1 MDPFEEKLNSLLENR
16 IGHIEEHISSKIK
29 NDFENS
35 EDVLDEKLPY
45 NIVKTVQY
53 IKQEEYKKRTKTL
66 KKLSDY

>member
-16 IGHIEEHISSKIK
+16 IKHIEEYISSKIK

-35 EDVLDEKLPY
+35 EDVLEEKLPY

-53 IKQEEYKKRTKTL
+53 IKQEEYKKRKKIL

>member
-16 IGHIEEHISSKIK
+16 IKHIEEYISSKIK

-35 EDVLDEKLPY
+35 EDVLPY

>member
-16 IGHIEEHISSKIK
+16 IEHIEEYISSKIK
-29 NDFENS
+29 NDFEKS
-35 EDVLDEKLPY
+35 EDVLPY

>member
-16 IGHIEEHISSKIK
+16 IEHIEEHISSNIK

-35 EDVLDEKLPY
+35 EDVIDEILPY

>member
-16 IGHIEEHISSKIK
+16 IEHIEEYISSKIK
-29 NDFENS
+29 NDFENF
-35 EDVLDEKLPY
+35 EDVLPY

>member
-16 IGHIEEHISSKIK
+16 IGYIHEHISSKIK
-29 NDFENS
+29 IDFENS